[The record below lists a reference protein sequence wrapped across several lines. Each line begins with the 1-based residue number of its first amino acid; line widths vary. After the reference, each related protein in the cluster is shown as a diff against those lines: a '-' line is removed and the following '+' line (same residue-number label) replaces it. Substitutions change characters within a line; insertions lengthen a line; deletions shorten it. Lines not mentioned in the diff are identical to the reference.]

1 MKFKGHKIGGV
12 TYLVND
18 AEIEKA
24 GSLEAAAKAAKALIE
39 ARKEAEKLRWLKE
52 LKQRKLKKFLSNP
65 KRIPKMFNNKN

>member
-24 GSLEAAAKAAKALIE
+24 GSLEAAAKAAK
-39 ARKEAEKLRWLKE
+39 EKRE
-52 LKQRKLKKFLSNP
+52 NP
-65 KRIPKMFNNKN
+65 KPEKVAKVKKVAEQPEESSENV

>member
-24 GSLEAAAKAAKALIE
+24 GSLEAAAKAAK
-39 ARKEAEKLRWLKE
+39 EKRE
-52 LKQRKLKKFLSNP
+52 NP
-65 KRIPKMFNNKN
+65 KPEKSAKAKKVVEQPEENPENV